1 MSKYKKPT
9 IFVGLGTCGI
19 ASGGNKV
26 FKALEDEIKKQ
37 NLDVDL
43 KKTSCVGMCHK
54 EVLVDFITPGK
65 TRVTYGPVAPKD
77 VPKLLEDHVKTG
89 AIMKKLVVGQ
99 YRPESGEAPFEGVK
113 FYDEL
118 PYFSKQRKVGLKN
131 CGIIDP
137 ESLEDYIE
145 SGGYAALQKIFKEK
159 LSQKDVIETV
169 KKSGLRGRGG
179 GGFPT
184 GMKWEF
190 CYANSADQKYMIC
203 NADEGDP
210 GAFMDRAVMEG
221 DPHAV
226 LEGMAI
232 AGYAIGATK
241 GYIYC
246 RAEYPLAIKRL
257 NIAIDQATKAGF
269 LGKKLFGSDFGF
281 EIIIK
286 AGAGAFVCGEETALM
301 ASIEGERGMPRPK
314 PPFPAVKGLWGKPTT
329 INNVETLAMVPQILT
344 NGAEWFSSVGTEKS
358 KGTKTLALSGKVKNT
373 GLVEVPCGISVK
385 ELVYDIGGGIK
396 RNRNFKAA
404 QFGGPSGGCVPAS
417 IAENT
422 IIDYE
427 SLTAAGAMMGSGGV
441 VVMDDSSCMVD
452 AAKFFMQFTQNE
464 SCGKCVPCR
473 VGTKAMLEVLERIT
487 TGDGTPEDIDN
498 LIDIGQ
504 SIKSGSL
511 CGLGQT
517 APNPV
522 LTTLRYFR
530 HEYEAHINDKKCP
543 AAVCVPLIEFVVM
556 EDKCTTCGA
565 CARACPVEGCI
576 DWEKGKKAFIHNDL
590 CIKCRS
596 CIEACGPF
604 EAIK

>member
-1 MSKYKKPT
+1 
-9 IFVGLGTCGI
+9 
-19 ASGGNKV
+19 
-26 FKALEDEIKKQ
+26 
-37 NLDVDL
+37 
-43 KKTSCVGMCHK
+43 
-54 EVLVDFITPGK
+54 
-65 TRVTYGPVAPKD
+65 
-77 VPKLLEDHVKTG
+77 
-89 AIMKKLVVGQ
+89 
-99 YRPESGEAPFEGVK
+99 
-113 FYDEL
+113 
-118 PYFSKQRKVGLKN
+118 
-131 CGIIDP
+131 
-137 ESLEDYIE
+137 
-145 SGGYAALQKIFKEK
+145 
-159 LSQKDVIETV
+159 
-169 KKSGLRGRGG
+169 
-179 GGFPT
+179 
-184 GMKWEF
+184 
-190 CYANSADQKYMIC
+190 MI
-203 NADEGDP
+203 
-210 GAFMDRAVMEG
+210 
-221 DPHAV
+221 
-226 LEGMAI
+226 
-232 AGYAIGATK
+232 
-241 GYIYC
+241 
-246 RAEYPLAIKRL
+246 
-257 NIAIDQATKAGF
+257 
-269 LGKKLFGSDFGF
+269 
-281 EIIIK
+281 
-286 AGAGAFVCGEETALM
+286 
-301 ASIEGERGMPRPK
+301 
-314 PPFPAVKGLWGKPTT
+314 
-329 INNVETLAMVPQILT
+329 PQILT

-396 RNRNFKAA
+396 RNRNFKSA
-404 QFGGPSGGCVPAS
+404 QFGGPSGGCVPAA

-487 TGDGTPEDIDN
+487 AGDGTPEDIDN

-522 LTTLRYFR
+522 LTTIRYFR